1 MSREWAS
8 PHRQQTA
15 EVLFSNQPLKEV
27 IVVQFASYQD
37 RFPNARLARSKSG
50 VLEVALHTN
59 GGVLVFNGHTHEQF
73 VDLFHEIGSDTENRV
88 VILTGTGSAFMETI
102 TPEGFDFF
110 TPRGY
115 DKIYRE
121 GKKILMN
128 IRDIEVPMIAAVN
141 GPVRLH
147 SEYILLCDIV
157 LATPTTVFQDKP
169 HLESGLVPGD
179 GVNILWPEV
188 IGSVRGRYFLLTR
201 QELPS
206 ETARDWGVVNE
217 ILPAGKLL
225 PRAREI
231 AEGLAKLPPLTTSY
245 ARVALTQKLRRIIDE
260 GVGYGL
266 ALEGISAADVARA
279 NRQDP

>member
-1 MSREWAS
+1 MSN
-8 PHRQQTA
+8 
-15 EVLFSNQPLKEV
+15 L
-27 IVVQFASYQD
+27 ASYQD
-37 RFPNARLARSKSG
+37 RFSNARLTRSKSG

-59 GGVLVFNGHTHEQF
+59 GGTLVFNGHTHEQF

-110 TPRGY
+110 TPQGY

-128 IRDIEVPMIAAVN
+128 LLDIEVPMIAAVN

-157 LATPTTVFQDKP
+157 LAIPTTVFQDKP
-169 HLESGLVPGD
+169 HFDFGIVPGD

-231 AEGLAKLPPLTTSY
+231 AEQLAKLPPLTTHY
-245 ARVALTQKLRRIIDE
+245 TRVALTRKLRRIVEE
-260 GVGYGL
+260 GAGYGL

-279 NRQDP
+279 SRQAS